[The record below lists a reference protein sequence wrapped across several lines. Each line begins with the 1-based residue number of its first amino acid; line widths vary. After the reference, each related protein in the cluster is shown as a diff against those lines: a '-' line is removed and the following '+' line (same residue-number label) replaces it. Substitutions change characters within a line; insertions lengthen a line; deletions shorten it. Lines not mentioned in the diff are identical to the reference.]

1 LIEKVCYRYRER
13 GGLVENDELALLIAA
28 LGSRRGGPGTRAHA
42 ARMLGE
48 SRDPRAIAPLLDT
61 IEDTGDPYKVPVV
74 TAALDALPLFGDA
87 LEPAL
92 QRILADPADFRRRY
106 VPRLLV
112 SACGGAAAP
121 TLLSLLDDADD
132 EVAMNA
138 ATGLGSLHDLSY
150 TPPLRA
156 IVADTARPPLL
167 RGVAASAVGMSG
179 GPDAYDTLAPLV
191 GSGEQSL
198 VAGAI
203 DGLAELG
210 DPRAIPLIQ
219 ALVASNRLDERTTRG
234 AKLALIS
241 MRSR

>member
-1 LIEKVCYRYRER
+1 MSEGRGAKVE
-13 GGLVENDELALLIAA
+13 DDQIPMLIAT
-28 LGSRRGGPGTRAHA
+28 LGSRRGGPGARAQA
-42 ARMLGE
+42 ARMLGA
-48 SRDPRAIAPLLDT
+48 SGDPRAIDPLLDT
-61 IEDTGDPYKVPVV
+61 IEDTGDPYRVPVV
-74 TAALDALPLFGDA
+74 TAVLDALPRFGEA

-92 QRILADPADFRRRY
+92 LRILDDPADFRRRY

-112 SACGGAAAP
+112 SARGTAAAP
-121 TLLSLLDDADD
+121 TLLRLLDDGDD

-138 ATGLGSLHDLSY
+138 ATGLGSLHDDAY
-150 TPPLRA
+150 TAPLRA
-156 IVADTARPPLL
+156 VVADHARPMLL

-179 GPDAYDTLAPLV
+179 GRDAYDTLAPLL

-210 DPRAIPLIQ
+210 DPRAAPLIQ
-219 ALVASNRLDERTTRG
+219 AVLSAGRLDERTARG

-241 MRSR
+241 MRARR

>member
-1 LIEKVCYRYRER
+1 MVNGER
-13 GGLVENDELALLIAA
+13 GQLVETDEIALLIAT

-61 IEDTGDPYKVPVV
+61 IEDTGDPYKTPVV
-74 TAALDALPLFGDA
+74 MAALDALPLFGDA

-92 QRILADPADFRRRY
+92 QRILSDPADFRRRY
-106 VPRLLV
+106 VPRLLM
-112 SACGGAAAP
+112 SARGGDAAP
-121 TLLSLLDDADD
+121 TLLSLLDDSDD

-138 ATGLGSLHDLSY
+138 ATGLGSLHDPTY
-150 TPPLRA
+150 TAPLRA
-156 IVADTARPPLL
+156 IVTDPARPPLL

-191 GSGEQSL
+191 GSHEQSL

-219 ALVASNRLDERTTRG
+219 ALLASNRLDERTTRG

-241 MRSR
+241 MRSK